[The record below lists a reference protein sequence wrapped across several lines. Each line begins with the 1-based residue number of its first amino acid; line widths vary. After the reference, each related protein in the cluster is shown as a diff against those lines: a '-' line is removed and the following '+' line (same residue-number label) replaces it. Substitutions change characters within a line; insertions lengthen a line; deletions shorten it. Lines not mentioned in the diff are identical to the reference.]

1 VSSIQI
7 FLLISAAAAALIGIV
22 AAIVVWRERRRER
35 TRAAPGGT
43 AAMHPTLVDAPVGA
57 KYDGTSVT
65 SQAAASGAAYAG
77 VLRILWWLT
86 IAVVLVGVG
95 ISGAYA
101 SVQPAIFALGG
112 AAVIAVIT
120 LHELLPVA
128 RRSATVLSVEMVVAL
143 GLVTGLILLT
153 GRGESPFFFGYAV
166 VAVAAALA
174 HGGRIAVLV
183 SALATLAY
191 VGVLLADPGLG
202 SWSGLDLLQFG
213 LNIGSVW
220 LLAYLAA
227 VFAVQERRMRSH
239 VLELSRTDPLTT
251 LFNRSQLAGT
261 LEQEVSRTRRSDR
274 GFCLLMIDLDGL
286 KTIND
291 TLGHHRGDEV
301 LRAVGGVIRGSI
313 RNVDTAYRFG
323 GDEFLVLLPETDI
336 AGAFVVAEKIR
347 SGAEEV
353 GLSVA
358 GNGTDTSVSIGLV
371 SHPEDGLSA
380 DELRIAADRAMYQA
394 KSLGKNQISGNPRPR
409 RLIARGLPAAEPIA
423 VGPIIASEPPAEP
436 APPTPA
442 PEVPPAAAP
451 PSGATNAEAPHRN
464 GHSAPAAA
472 PPAAGPPAAIP
483 ILAADPPAS
492 RPTAIAASPV
502 GGDEEP
508 DPTVVRR
515 QIAAARLTFD
525 PDDQIRRAM
534 DAFLSTPRD
543 PGRGPDA

>member
-7 FLLISAAAAALIGIV
+7 FLLISAAAAALIGVV
-22 AAIVVWRERRRER
+22 AAIVVWRDRRRAR
-35 TRAAPGGT
+35 SRAEPGAT
-43 AAMHPTLVDAPVGA
+43 SAMHPVPVEPHGDP
-57 KYDGTSVT
+57 KYDGTAVASHTAT
-65 SQAAASGAAYAG
+65 SGIAYAG

-101 SVQPAIFALGG
+101 PVQPAIFAIGG
-112 AAVIAVIT
+112 AAVVAVIT
-120 LHELLPVA
+120 LHELLPLA
-128 RRSATVLSVEMVVAL
+128 RRTAPVLFAEMLVAL
-143 GLVTGLILLT
+143 GLVTALILLT
-153 GRGESPFFFGYAV
+153 GHGESPFFFGYAV

-286 KTIND
+286 KAIND

-347 SGAEEV
+347 SGTEEV
-353 GLSVA
+353 GLTVTGA
-358 GNGTDTSVSIGLV
+358 ATDTSVSIGLV

-380 DELRIAADRAMYQA
+380 EELMIAADRAMYQA

-409 RLIARGLPAAEPIA
+409 RLIARGLPVAEPIP
-423 VGPIIASEPPAEP
+423 VGPVVIAEPPPETAPRAVAPGPPPEP
-436 APPTPA
+436 APSPTLDPTA
-442 PEVPPAAAP
+442 DAHGNGHSTTVPVPPAAAIP
-451 PSGATNAEAPHRN
+451 IVAGD
-464 GHSAPAAA
+464 APA
-472 PPAAGPPAAIP
+472 PRPAAV
-483 ILAADPPAS
+483 
-492 RPTAIAASPV
+492 ASPT